1 MKGGH
6 APEVRGPAV
15 MARGWAAREN
25 PALRKPVAL
34 SRASLTIGEAVERTV
49 DGFTQA
55 EDRSGGKPPGPF
67 VFDRQPS
74 REGGVYCPAVRD
86 GARRAPPTPRSSRP
100 SWSSHVHGARHRQRH
115 TLELSRRR

>member
-1 MKGGH
+1 MLLRW
-6 APEVRGPAV
+6 RGPAV

-55 EDRSGGKPPGPF
+55 EDRSGGKAAVRSFSTASRPAR
-67 VFDRQPS
+67 VVSTVLPS
-74 REGGVYCPAVRD
+74 VMAPAVP
-86 GARRAPPTPRSSRP
+86 PPTPRSSRP
-100 SWSSHVHGARHRQRH
+100 SWSSHVHGARHRQRQR
-115 TLELSRRR
+115 LEL